1 MARSLQGRDGLRLR
15 DSVPNCDT
23 SMKLTSDPRP
33 PTPEPLL
40 RTLAPALRHLE
51 HDLRAWL
58 EGPHRYKL
66 TTLARAA
73 LEGLANDLRRQADA
87 LDVDRPLLVIMLMG
101 GTGVGKSTL
110 LNALAGGDI
119 AQASFARPTTR
130 DPVVYHHE
138 SIKPDRLD
146 PALRA
151 CRLAPH
157 DRPALEQKVLVDT
170 PDLDSNDLSN
180 REKLLRLLPVADVV
194 LYVGSQEK
202 YHDKLGWDLFRQQR
216 RRRAFA
222 FVLNKWDRCLHN
234 GADGVRPDADLLRDL
249 KGEGFE
255 DPRLFRTC
263 AQAWVDRVQS
273 PESEVRGPRSEVRG
287 PKSEVQSQGNLPAAQ
302 GLERELPEGEQF
314 GELVRWLEAG
324 LTRME
329 IEAIKAR
336 GVSQLLQHLE
346 QALRTTC
353 PPDLTE
359 AAARIKPVWE
369 RLLGEESRATAEIL
383 LNALDPYQREIEHHF
398 SLEGQRRFHGLMA
411 GYLQLF
417 TRARSVGSTLGR
429 RVPFL
434 PRLGQAGQAPASWDL
449 SAFTYACSD
458 LAGERHL
465 DSRIRALT
473 NRLLVEANEQAFPVD
488 LLHDAA
494 EAPLKLE
501 WRQRYAHLLSEVLDQ
516 VEQQW
521 SKPTGAR
528 RWWQGGIVWLAN
540 WLPLAALFGVLV
552 LMLWQYTMGQRS
564 IALGDVLLPVFVVL
578 IVLILLHIAIS
589 VVLPMRW
596 PAMRGGFRRQLERR
610 LQMELEG
617 LYLSI
622 PAQVAN
628 DLREERRQVEEL
640 VRQTAEVHTW
650 LEGREQAAQIGG
662 LYGGESSATAN
673 DLTGAAPV

>member
-1 MARSLQGRDGLRLR
+1 M
-15 DSVPNCDT
+15 
-23 SMKLTSDPRP
+23 SMTLTPDPRP
-33 PTPEPLL
+33 LTPEPLL

-51 HDLRAWL
+51 RDLRAWL

-119 AQASFARPTTR
+119 AQASFTRPTTR
-130 DPVVYHHE
+130 EPVVYHHE

-146 PALRA
+146 AALRA
-151 CRLAPH
+151 CRLASH

-180 REKLLRLLPVADVV
+180 RERLLRLLPVADVV

-249 KGEGFE
+249 KAEGFQ
-255 DPRLFRTC
+255 DPLLFRTC
-263 AQAWVDRVQS
+263 AQVWVDRVQS
-273 PESEVRGPRSEVRG
+273 PRSEV
-287 PKSEVQSQGNLPAAQ
+287 QNHGNLPAAQ
-302 GLERELPEGEQF
+302 ASQDELPEGEQF
-314 GELVRWLEAG
+314 GALVRWLEAG

-336 GVSQLLQHLE
+336 GVSQLLQHLD
-346 QALRTTC
+346 QVLRAAC

-359 AAARIKPVWE
+359 AAAGIKPAWE

-398 SLEGQRRFHGLMA
+398 ALEGQRRFHGLMA

-434 PRLGQAGQAPASWDL
+434 PRLGQASQAPASWDL
-449 SAFTYACSD
+449 SAFTYACSNM
-458 LAGERHL
+458 AGEQHL

-501 WRQRYAHLLSEVLDQ
+501 WRQRYALLLSEVLDQ

-521 SKPTGAR
+521 SKPTGTR

-540 WLPLAALFGVLV
+540 WLPIAALFGVLV
-552 LMLWQYTMGQRS
+552 LKLWQYTVGQAS
-564 IALGDVLLPVFVVL
+564 IALGDVLLPIFVVL

-610 LQMELEG
+610 LQAELEG

-622 PAQVAN
+622 PTEVAK
-628 DLREERRQVEEL
+628 DLREERRRLVEL
-640 VRQTAEVHTW
+640 IGQTTEVHTW
-650 LEGREQAAQIGG
+650 LEQREQAAQIGG
-662 LYGGESSATAN
+662 LYGEDSNAKAN
-673 DLTGAAPV
+673 DLTGAARV

>member
-51 HDLRAWL
+51 HDLCAWL

-346 QALRTTC
+346 QVLRTTC